1 MSIYI
6 AHRRKSASNA
16 LNVPSILIKKTRLQ
30 CTTKTVKN
38 SQFACQSRLWGD
50 LFLQIVVLQVF
61 SCGRQFLVKFILIR
75 PEFSHKLV
83 KPLQVL
89 HYALAFCHLSSW
101 TAWTVDK
108 VAVFFCNENWDLT
121 HVWVSIF
128 RCNENWDLTVLWLF
142 YNCDLSAARCL
153 LNILNS
159 DQSCS
164 FLRDALRHKMWFDLN
179 PATKV

>member
-6 AHRRKSASNA
+6 AHRHKSASNA
-16 LNVPSILIKKTRLQ
+16 FNVPSILIKKTRLQ

-83 KPLQVL
+83 KPLRCFTMPWLFATCPPEQREQWTKWQFSSAMKIGTWHCVGL
-89 HYALAFCHLSSW
+89 DFSVQWKLGLDCALAFLQLRLVRCHMPPEHLKQWSKLQFSSW
-101 TAWTVDK
+101 CTQTQNV
-108 VAVFFCNENWDLT
+108 
-121 HVWVSIF
+121 VWFKSG
-128 RCNENWDLTVLWLF
+128 N
-142 YNCDLSAARCL
+142 
-153 LNILNS
+153 
-159 DQSCS
+159 
-164 FLRDALRHKMWFDLN
+164 
-179 PATKV
+179 

>member
-16 LNVPSILIKKTRLQ
+16 FNVPSILIKKTRLQ

-121 HVWVSIF
+121 LCGSRF
-128 RCNENWDLTVLWLF
+128 FGAMKTGTWLCF
-142 YNCDLSAARCL
+142 GFFTTATCPLP
-153 LNILNS
+153 
-159 DQSCS
+159 
-164 FLRDALRHKMWFDLN
+164 DASW
-179 PATKV
+179 TS